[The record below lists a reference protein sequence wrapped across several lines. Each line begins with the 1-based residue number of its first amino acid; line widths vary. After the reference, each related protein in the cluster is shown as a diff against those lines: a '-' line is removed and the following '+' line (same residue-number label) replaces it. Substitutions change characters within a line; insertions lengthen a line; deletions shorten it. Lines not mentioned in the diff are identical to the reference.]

1 MEKKCLPIVYYAIE
15 VCPLNKA
22 HISSLDFAVGS
33 CFSKIFC
40 VKSREAIAECMQ
52 LFNCQS
58 TLLRKDGKSVYRNIL
73 RIETDFVNC
82 SGKYLLNVGPCLRG
96 CVENAA
102 NDWFVCLYLFQR
114 ISIMLQRFNSVL
126 LHDTL
131 PVDLPDLYDHPTFS
145 F

>member
-1 MEKKCLPIVYYAIE
+1 
-15 VCPLNKA
+15 
-22 HISSLDFAVGS
+22 
-33 CFSKIFC
+33 
-40 VKSREAIAECMQ
+40 MQ

-58 TLLRKDGKSVYRNIL
+58 TLLRKDGRSVYRNIL

-131 PVDLPDLYDHPTFS
+131 PVDLPLYLADDCRLVSDSTRRSLRSADVLTCVVPPIHQLRQQNFRSRRTSPVELS
-145 F
+145 SSPAA